1 MQDLLGKYRDT
12 GCVNDYFQ
20 QPQMDDLIYYIM
32 LCCVCK
38 KTNCTKIGKDMPQ
51 CFAAVGTKK
60 QKGYRVMKKERL
72 LQRFFQYIT
81 CSSESLRERE
91 FCLMME
97 DELRT
102 LGITVQRQE
111 IGEPIGSNGWNIH
124 ARLPGT
130 GEPLLLCAHL
140 DTALPGKG
148 IVPTVRG
155 GTVYSEGDTVLGADS
170 KAGIAAV
177 MEALQTIVES
187 GIPHRPVELLLTL
200 CGENDL
206 LGSRFTDQQTLTAA
220 EAVVLTDDPLGYVGD
235 RGAACVKYRFE
246 IKGAGARTGD
256 LPETGVHA
264 LRTAADCVTRL
275 RCGHVSPDSVVGI
288 ANLLC
293 PGQTGTVPAR
303 ASFEVAICSYD
314 EEELRALSDEAVQ
327 TVETTCAE
335 QGAQCTSE
343 RSCVAPAYR
352 IPADAPLLRRVCRGL
367 TELGCAPAIGQPLR
381 CSDAAWLAEGGRTAI
396 EIGVGVQNA
405 HSCGEHILFE
415 DIALTTE
422 LLLKLLTE

>member
-1 MQDLLGKYRDT
+1 MTISNSREL
-12 GCVNDYFQ
+12 
-20 QPQMDDLIYYIM
+20 DDLIYYIM

-38 KTNCTKIGKDMPQ
+38 KTNCTKIGKELPRH
-51 CFAAVGTKK
+51 FAAVSTKQK
-60 QKGYRVMKKERL
+60 KGYRVMKKERL

-81 CSSESLRERE
+81 CSSESLQERE

-102 LGITVQRQE
+102 LGIAVQRQE

-124 ARLPGT
+124 AMLPGT
-130 GEPLLLCAHL
+130 GEPLLLCSHL

-155 GTVYSEGDTVLGADS
+155 GTVYSEGNTVLGADS

-200 CGENDL
+200 CGENGL
-206 LGSRFTDQQTLTAA
+206 LGSRFTDLRLLAGN
-220 EAVVLTDDPLGYVGD
+220 EAVVLTGDPLGYVGD
-235 RGAACVKYRFE
+235 RGAACIQYHFE
-246 IKGAGARTGD
+246 LQGTGARPGD
-256 LPETGVHA
+256 LPETGVHT
-264 LRTAADCVTRL
+264 LRTVADCVTRL

-314 EEELRALSDEAVQ
+314 EEELRALCDEVVQ

-335 QGAQCTSE
+335 QGVQCTGE
-343 RSCVAPAYR
+343 KNCVAPAFR
-352 IPADAPLLRRVCRGL
+352 IPADAPLLRRVCHAL
-367 TELGCAPAIGQPLR
+367 TELGHAPAIGQPLR
-381 CSDAAWLAEGGRTAI
+381 CSDAAWLAEGGRTTI
-396 EIGVGVQNA
+396 EIGVGVQKA
-405 HSCGEHILFE
+405 HSCSEHILFE
-415 DIALTTE
+415 DIAVTTE